1 MGKKITFI
9 LLILVSLSVVAF
21 GADKRF
27 TLVIDAGHGGHDSG
41 AKGAYSYEKNI
52 NLNVALAFG
61 RYVEDNCPDV
71 KVVYTR
77 KTDVFIPLHKRADI
91 ANKNKADVF
100 ISIHTNALPKGH
112 IARGL
117 ETYTMG
123 IRRSDEKLSAA
134 QRENS
139 VIMIEDDYE
148 QHYEGYDP
156 NSPESAIM
164 FEFMH
169 DKNMAQS
176 VELAKYVQSC
186 VCATAKRPNKGVKQ
200 DVFLVL
206 RETSMPA
213 CLIELGF
220 ITTPDEEDYLN
231 NKANVD
237 KMARGIYEAFAKYK
251 AKYDRNITV
260 PYAGETER
268 KQEIPTIVPTENE
281 TVKADEPK
289 SERMMEH
296 VESANV
302 TMEKNEG
309 KDTRNDMSAGKNDDK
324 ATTANE
330 DRPVFKVQILAGY
343 TNLPPTS
350 SHFKGLD
357 GIDSYEEGGLVKYTY
372 GASTDYNEIYRLRKS
387 ILDKFPEAFI
397 IAFKNGEKTDIR
409 QAINEFKSNK

>member
-1 MGKKITFI
+1 MGKRIVLS
-9 LLILVSLSVVAF
+9 LLIFVSLTAASF
-21 GADKRF
+21 GADNRF
-27 TLVIDAGHGGHDSG
+27 TLVIDAGHGGHDAG
-41 AKGAYSYEKNI
+41 AKGAFSYEKNI

-61 RYVEDNCPDV
+61 RYVEENCPDV

-100 ISIHTNALPKGH
+100 ISIHTNALPKGS
-112 IARGL
+112 IAHGL

-139 VIMIEDDYE
+139 VIVIEEDYKE
-148 QHYEGYDP
+148 HYEGYDP

-169 DKNMAQS
+169 DKNMARS
-176 VELAKYVQSC
+176 VELAKYVQNS
-186 VCATAKRPNKGVKQ
+186 VCSIAKRPNKGVKQ

-220 ITTPDEEDYLN
+220 ITTPDEEKFLN
-231 NKANVD
+231 NKENID
-237 KMARGIYEAFAKYK
+237 KLAKGIFEAFSKYK
-251 AKYDRNITV
+251 AKYDNNVTV
-260 PYAGETER
+260 PYKTM
-268 KQEIPTIVPTENE
+268 KKPKTEIPTIIPP
-281 TVKADEPK
+281 ADEKVTEEPEKPRKNSQSAPK
-289 SERMMEH
+289 VKKEEATITETS
-296 VESANV
+296 
-302 TMEKNEG
+302 G
-309 KDTRNDMSAGKNDDK
+309 KDSDKNDKNISDK
-324 ATTANE
+324 
-330 DRPVFKVQILAGY
+330 PVFKIQVLASSK
-343 TNLPPTS
+343 NLSPTS
-350 SHFKGLD
+350 SNFKGLE
-357 GIDSYEEGGLVKYTY
+357 GIDSYKEGELVKYTY

-397 IAFKNGEKTDIR
+397 IAFKNGEKMDVR
-409 QAINEFKSNK
+409 QAIREFKSNE